1 MMGNFA
7 YGGMGVIGM
16 AISLVI
22 MIAIA
27 IGFVYFVVWAVR
39 KSSGN
44 TNISTLQNPAS
55 QTSKEIAQIRY
66 AKGEITRDEYQQ
78 ILSDLGK

>member
-1 MMGNFA
+1 MMGYFG
-7 YGGMGVIGM
+7 YGGMGLIGM
-16 AISLVI
+16 IISLVI

-27 IGFVYFVVWAVR
+27 VGFVYLVVWAVR
-39 KSSGN
+39 RSSGN
-44 TNISTLQNPAS
+44 INASNLQNPAGQS
-55 QTSKEIAQIRY
+55 SKEIAQTRY